1 MWAELR
7 QVDLRIEAVKVL
19 VVVFVVGAA
28 KRIDDVTLPLSQA
41 ECDPPSERVIVAETP
56 EEWQ

>member
-1 MWAELR
+1 MWAELW
-7 QVDLRIEAVKVL
+7 QVDPRIEAVKVL

-28 KRIDDVTLPLSQA
+28 RRIDDVTLPLSQA
-41 ECDPPSERVIVAETP
+41 ECDPLSERVIVAETP